1 MNSCAGGLMDKVS
14 PGLVPGRAL
23 LRLKKKYSVPRCL
36 VSSIMKVDRGSKGD
50 VPWNHQQGL
59 VTLLVISRHIV
70 FTPSDLP
77 PSSITCSFHYLQFQ
91 LPAVSLSA
99 LPLPAVSITC
109 SFHYLQFPLPAV
121 SVTCSFHCLQF
132 SGSQLCVYQS
142 DLAMFGVKLHTDT
155 IKVKKKSHQFENKTN
170 NNELMPIPKTGETL
184 KKPNY

>member
-1 MNSCAGGLMDKVS
+1 MQFPCNGWLKSMNSCAGGLMDKVS

-91 LPAVSLSA
+91 LPAVSITCSFNYLQF
-99 LPLPAVSITC
+99 PLPVVSITCSFNYLQFPLPVVSITC
-109 SFHYLQFPLPAV
+109 SFHYL
-121 SVTCSFHCLQF
+121 
-132 SGSQLCVYQS
+132 
-142 DLAMFGVKLHTDT
+142 
-155 IKVKKKSHQFENKTN
+155 
-170 NNELMPIPKTGETL
+170 
-184 KKPNY
+184 